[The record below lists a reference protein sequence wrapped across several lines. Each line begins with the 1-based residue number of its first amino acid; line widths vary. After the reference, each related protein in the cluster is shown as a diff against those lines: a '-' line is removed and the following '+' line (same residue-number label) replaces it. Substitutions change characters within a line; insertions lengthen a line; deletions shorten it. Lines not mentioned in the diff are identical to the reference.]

1 MWEMGIQEMQGR
13 RQTVGYYIF
22 YYAAMGIYLPFLPL
36 FLADK
41 GLDSFQIGIL
51 LAIGP
56 LTTIFTQVAWGTM
69 ADRHNRR
76 KEYLLLTLFLTGL
89 ISFTFSLP
97 EGVLGFALVLF
108 LYAVVNSAAI
118 PLSDGIVLM
127 SLEDRRDYG
136 SIRRWGSFGFALTA
150 VFGGIIFSYV
160 SLSNFGLLEG
170 TLLLTTLLWA
180 RYLPNPRGQV
190 FAGTSSKSPLRE
202 MLQTPGVISFLVV
215 TVFIMAPYTAYTG
228 FFGWHMQALGASS
241 GWIGLGWMVAAL
253 SEMIIFGTGSRWLAR
268 FQPKQLIMAA
278 GVVFVARWFG
288 YALIEDYRLIA
299 FLQVFQSIS
308 FALFFLA
315 GVEYLNSLL
324 PIYLRTSGQSIFSAT
339 AFGFSALIGTLGGGW
354 IIKVSDSGTLYLVL
368 AGVVLLGVLLSRRL
382 LIAETSLF

>member
-1 MWEMGIQEMQGR
+1 MQGR
-13 RQTVGYYIF
+13 KQTIGYYIS

-36 FLADK
+36 FLADQ

-76 KEYLLLTLFLTGL
+76 KEYLILTLFLTGL
-89 ISFTFSLP
+89 ISFTFALP
-97 EGVLGFALVLF
+97 ESVWGFALVLF

-150 VFGGIIFSYV
+150 VFGGIIFSYIP
-160 SLSNFGLLEG
+160 LSQFGVVEG
-170 TLLLTTLLWA
+170 TLLLGTLLWA
-180 RYLPNPRGQV
+180 RYLPNPRKQV
-190 FAGTSSKSPLRE
+190 LAGKSSASPLRE
-202 MLQTPGVISFLVV
+202 MLQTPGVLSFLLV
-215 TVFIMAPYTAYTG
+215 TIFIMAPYTAYTG

-241 GWIGLGWMVAAL
+241 RWIGLGWMIAAL
-253 SEMIIFGTGSRWLAR
+253 SEMIVFGTGSKWLGR
-268 FQPKQLIMAA
+268 FQPKQLIIA
-278 GVVFVARWFG
+278 GGLVFVVRWFA
-288 YALIEDYRLIA
+288 YSLIADYRLITL
-299 FLQVFQSIS
+299 LQVSQSIS

-324 PIYLRTSGQSIFSAT
+324 PPYLRTSAQSIFSAT
-339 AFGFSALIGTLGGGW
+339 AFGFSALIGTFGGGW

-368 AGVVLLGVLLSRRL
+368 SGFVLVGVLLSPRL
-382 LIAETSLF
+382 LRDTSKL